1 MELLMKKKCLIRF
14 ASIIVLCCVMLF
26 LNGCN
31 KVEQRDIYVPSIDS
45 ITGIKVGNEASDFDS
60 YKAVPESEMADIVD
74 LIKKQNKLVD
84 KSLNENPVNVKDYLA
99 FRLYFKEKDEELSLI
114 YYIYRKKNKY
124 YVEIPY
130 TGIWEI
136 SKDSYEFMEEK
147 INKELK

>member
-1 MELLMKKKCLIRF
+1 MKKKCLIRF

-45 ITGIKVGNEASDFDS
+45 ITGIKVGNEASNFES
-60 YKAVPESEMADIVD
+60 YKSLSKSEISDIVD
-74 LIKKQNKLVD
+74 LLKKQNKLVD
-84 KSLNENPVNVKDYLA
+84 KSVNDNPVNVKDYLA

-114 YYIYRKKNKY
+114 YYIYKKNNKY

-136 SKDSYEFMEEK
+136 SKDDYGIIVE
-147 INKELK
+147 

>member
-1 MELLMKKKCLIRF
+1 MKKKCLIRF

-45 ITGIKVGNEASDFDS
+45 ITGIKVGNEASNFES
-60 YKAVPESEMADIVD
+60 YKSLSKSEISDIVD
-74 LIKKQNKLVD
+74 LLKKQNKLVD
-84 KSLNENPVNVKDYLA
+84 KSVNDNPVNVKDYLA

-114 YYIYRKKNKY
+114 YYIYKKNNKY
-124 YVEIPY
+124 HVEIPY

-136 SKDSYEFMEEK
+136 SKDDYGIIVE
-147 INKELK
+147 

>member
-1 MELLMKKKCLIRF
+1 MKKKCLIRF

-26 LNGCN
+26 LKGCN

-45 ITGIKVGNEASDFDS
+45 ITGIKVGNEASNFEI
-60 YKAVPESEMADIVD
+60 YKSLSKSEISDIVD

-84 KSLNENPVNVKDYLA
+84 KSVNDNPVNVKNYFA

-114 YYIYRKKNKY
+114 YYIYEKDNKAY
-124 YVEIPY
+124 IEIPY

-136 SKDSYEFMEEK
+136 SKDDYGIIVERFNK
-147 INKELK
+147 ILK

>member
-1 MELLMKKKCLIRF
+1 
-14 ASIIVLCCVMLF
+14 MLF

-45 ITGIKVGNEASDFDS
+45 ITGIKVGNEASNFES
-60 YKAVPESEMADIVD
+60 YKSLSKSEISDIVD
-74 LIKKQNKLVD
+74 LLKKQNKLVD
-84 KSLNENPVNVKDYLA
+84 KSVNDNPVNVKDYLA

-114 YYIYRKKNKY
+114 YYIYKKNNKY

-136 SKDSYEFMEEK
+136 SKDDYGIIVE
-147 INKELK
+147 

>member
-136 SKDSYEFMEEK
+136 SKDDYGIIDERFNK
-147 INKELK
+147 ILK

>member
-1 MELLMKKKCLIRF
+1 MKKKCLIRF

>member
-1 MELLMKKKCLIRF
+1 MKKKCLIRF

-45 ITGIKVGNEASDFDS
+45 ITGIKVGNKASNFES
-60 YKAVPESEMADIVD
+60 YKSLSKSEISDIVD
-74 LIKKQNKLVD
+74 LLKKQNKLVD
-84 KSLNENPVNVKDYLA
+84 KSVNDNPVNVKNYFA

-114 YYIYRKKNKY
+114 YYIYKKNNKY

-136 SKDSYEFMEEK
+136 SKDDYGIIVERFNK
-147 INKELK
+147 ILK

>member
-1 MELLMKKKCLIRF
+1 MKKKCLIRF

-45 ITGIKVGNEASDFDS
+45 ITGIKVGNKASDFDS
-60 YKAVPESEMADIVD
+60 YKAVPESEMSDIVD

-114 YYIYRKKNKY
+114 YYIYKKNNKY

-147 INKELK
+147 INKVLK

>member
-1 MELLMKKKCLIRF
+1 MKKKCLIRF

-45 ITGIKVGNEASDFDS
+45 ITGIKVGNEASNFES
-60 YKAVPESEMADIVD
+60 YKSLSKSEISDIVD

-84 KSLNENPVNVKDYLA
+84 KSVNDNPVNVKDYLA

-114 YYIYRKKNKY
+114 YYIYKKNNKY

-136 SKDSYEFMEEK
+136 SKDDYGIIVE
-147 INKELK
+147 